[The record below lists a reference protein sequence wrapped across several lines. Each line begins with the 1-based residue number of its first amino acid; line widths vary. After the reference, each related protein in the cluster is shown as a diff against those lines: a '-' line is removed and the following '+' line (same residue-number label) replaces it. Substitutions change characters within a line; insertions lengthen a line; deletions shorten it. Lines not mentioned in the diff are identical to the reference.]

1 MSKLYCKRD
10 ICLSIVLSMSN
21 IENKNKYAYIVWF
34 IDQVDS
40 MFSFLSIINFII
52 RAYFD
57 SVSNK
62 NISDWFKL

>member
-1 MSKLYCKRD
+1 
-10 ICLSIVLSMSN
+10 MSN

-40 MFSFLSIINFII
+40 MFSSLSIINFII